1 MGGLAGIPFTG
12 RTGFTAFS
20 HHIPDGAYPVD
31 TFALPMPAFA
41 AFTKEITLSSVLL

>member
-20 HHIPDGAYPVD
+20 HHIPDGTSIFLVSHEDACAYKPVAD
-31 TFALPMPAFA
+31 
-41 AFTKEITLSSVLL
+41 